1 MAKSRSVF
9 LCFLAPQ
16 FASLLIVSAAA
27 LVVVSSAPS
36 PFLPP
41 LLRFNNGS
49 VVDTAEQWIG
59 GRRGEVAA
67 LVQEVITGSIPSG
80 SIPPLIRSR
89 TINTTRL
96 VGGNSTFVELTF
108 DTAPASSKAA
118 DELSFDVEVLQPE
131 NTGAKLPVFLTQ
143 WNHREWGLVGFSRGY
158 LSVIYPGAD
167 TRDIAPAFQEAY
179 KTRGA
184 TMALIIARAFVA
196 SRTLDYILTL
206 PFVDKDKVCITGH
219 SRNGK

>member
-1 MAKSRSVF
+1 MPNSQ
-9 LCFLAPQ
+9 L
-16 FASLLIVSAAA
+16 LLIISTAAA
-27 LVVVSSAPS
+27 VAVSSAPS

-96 VGGNSTFVELTF
+96 VGGNSTFVELTPIC
-108 DTAPASSKAA
+108 TETCLRGCYAYALSGATHAPLPLALLPATRRAA
-118 DELSFDVEVLQPE
+118 C
-131 NTGAKLPVFLTQ
+131 
-143 WNHREWGLVGFSRGY
+143 
-158 LSVIYPGAD
+158 
-167 TRDIAPAFQEAY
+167 EAR
-179 KTRGA
+179 RGA
-184 TMALIIARAFVA
+184 CRAA
-196 SRTLDYILTL
+196 QTCPAKR
-206 PFVDKDKVCITGH
+206 
-219 SRNGK
+219 RQQW